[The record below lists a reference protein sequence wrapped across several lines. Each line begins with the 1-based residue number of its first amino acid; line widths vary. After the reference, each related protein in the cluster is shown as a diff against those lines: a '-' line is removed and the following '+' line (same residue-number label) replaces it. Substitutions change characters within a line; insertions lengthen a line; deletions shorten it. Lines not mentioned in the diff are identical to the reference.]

1 MRYRCKGCHRNC
13 TLSIP
18 VGDTP
23 SACVLGGNTAQWL
36 SVRDLPSADH
46 RSDKGLVTYR
56 KYCTCVPV
64 TVLNVKTGIKLHY
77 ESATS
82 AATYLGLDKGNFRK
96 AVREN
101 DKRDG
106 HGRPRLLNREWMPST
121 ALGMNAGWAKGR
133 QMAAAYG
140 YDVFR
145 AYIGMEADW
154 IKPTH
159 IDDPTYEEMFGAP
172 PDRAECLAVLRG
184 NITSQSLTIM
194 ATMGGFRD
202 EVV

>member
-13 TLSIP
+13 TASVPSDTKP
-18 VGDTP
+18 VTCLTGEH
-23 SACVLGGNTAQWL
+23 TAQWV
-36 SVRDLPSADH
+36 STQDLPVDDH
-46 RSDKGLVTYR
+46 RSDKGLIAYR
-56 KYCTCVPV
+56 KYRNCLPV
-64 TVLNVKTGIKLHY
+64 TVVNVKTGLRLHY

-101 DKRDG
+101 DIRDG
-106 HGRPRLLNREWMPST
+106 HGRPRLLHREWMPST

-145 AYIGMEADW
+145 AYIGMEPDW

-172 PDRAECLAVLRG
+172 PDRDECLAVLRG
-184 NITSQSLTIM
+184 NVTPESLKMM
-194 ATMGGFRD
+194 AIMGGF
-202 EVV
+202 EI